1 MIVWLDVPE
10 SQAKTAKRRGAQR
23 SLETG
28 RWFVKD
34 RTDLKPFMQWIPARV
49 TAPTKA
55 TAARPKPDEQWSDPR
70 ETKTGR
76 KNRRMVKGAEH
87 GDPFANNL
95 PTFTGKLRDNV

>member
-10 SQAKTAKRRGAQR
+10 SQAKTAKRRGAQL

-34 RTDLKPFMQWIPARV
+34 RADLKPFMQWIPKRATV
-49 TAPTKA
+49 PTTATLAKPA
-55 TAARPKPDEQWSDPR
+55 TGEAWTDPR
-70 ETKTGR
+70 DTHIRR
-76 KNRRMVKGAEH
+76 KGRRMVKGALH
-87 GDPFANNL
+87 ADPYANNL